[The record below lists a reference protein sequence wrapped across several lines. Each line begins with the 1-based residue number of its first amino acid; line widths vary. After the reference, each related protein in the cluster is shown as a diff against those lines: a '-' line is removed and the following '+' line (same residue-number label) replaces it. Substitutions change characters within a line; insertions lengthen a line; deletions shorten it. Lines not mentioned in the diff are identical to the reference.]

1 MDETKFRIIRAETDA
16 AGSTACC
23 GTAAGNTLAG
33 AAAAASSRPPSMP
46 RWSVGLHPSPA
57 GLVYRVSTVLT
68 GGDLWEHAKCRIS
81 AFRNTFTIMPGLYAV
96 NEPGKD
102 SDIFL
107 SANYKYS
114 FDLLRQSLSGMNAW
128 VLVLDTKG
136 INVWCAAGKG
146 TFGTSELI
154 RSIRAAQLEKVVAH
168 NRRVIAPQLGG
179 VGVSAYQVARQ
190 TGFRVHFG
198 PVYARDIQAFVSAGY
213 RATQEMRQVRFNMK
227 DRLVLTPME
236 INPAMKKFP
245 LYSLIVLLAFGLQ
258 PSGIIF
264 GSAFEGGVPFL
275 LLGLLAV
282 FSGAFLTPVFLP
294 YVPFRSFAVKGWI
307 MGAAFTILALQAS
320 GLFSGEWLLRSIACI
335 FFPVAASYI
344 ALQFT
349 GSTTFTGMSGVKREL
364 RVAIPLYLLG
374 LAVSAVL
381 LVIFKAREWGVL

>member
-1 MDETKFRIIRAETDA
+1 MKYMAEPKLKIIQMKTGNDGPA
-16 AGSTACC
+16 ACC
-23 GTAAGNTLAG
+23 GTIPGAGPAALPFSTPFPSW
-33 AAAAASSRPPSMP
+33 AS
-46 RWSVGLHPSPA
+46 GLHPSPA
-57 GLVYRVSTVLT
+57 GPVYRVSTELK
-68 GGDLWEHAKCRIS
+68 GSDLWEHAKCRIS
-81 AFRNTFTIMPGLYAV
+81 AFRNTYTVMPGLYAV

-102 SDIFL
+102 SDVFL

-154 RSIRAAQLEKVVAH
+154 RSITAAKLDAIVTH
-168 NRRVIAPQLGG
+168 RRVIAPQLGG
-179 VGVSAYQVARQ
+179 VGVSGHQVARQ

-198 PVYARDIQAFVSAGY
+198 PVYARDIPAFVAAGY
-213 RATQEMRQVRFNMK
+213 KAAQEMRQVQFGMK
-227 DRLVLTPME
+227 DRLFLTPME

-245 LYSLIVLLAFGLQ
+245 LYGLIVLLAFGLQ
-258 PSGIIF
+258 PSGIMF
-264 GSAFEGGVPFL
+264 QDAVSGGVPFL

-282 FSGAFLTPVFLP
+282 FNGAFLTPVLLP

-307 MGAAFTILALQAS
+307 MGAASTLLALQAS
-320 GLFSGEWLLRSIACI
+320 GLLRGEWLLQTLAYL
-335 FFPVAASYI
+335 FFPTAASYI

-364 RVAIPLYLLG
+364 RVAIPLYLASL
-374 LAVSAVL
+374 VISAVL
-381 LVIFKAREWGVL
+381 LVIFKAKEWGVL